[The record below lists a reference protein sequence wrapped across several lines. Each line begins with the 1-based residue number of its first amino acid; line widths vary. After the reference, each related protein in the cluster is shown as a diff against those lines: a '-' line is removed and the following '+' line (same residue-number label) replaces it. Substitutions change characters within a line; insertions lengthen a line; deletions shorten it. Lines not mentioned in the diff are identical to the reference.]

1 MTVAIDWFGHALQF
15 AHASKTK
22 NGKDPISGVLE
33 ACYEEL
39 QSLHA
44 KKTLGQRAMRHIS
57 SILSYSDEP
66 TRSAAISALASLTE
80 IEKDKLNEARLES
93 LDHYLD
99 ELQRRAEEARQSHD
113 YYEGVDDLTPAVD
126 AASQYDIRE
135 IDEDL
140 RIGALASALATPKAR
155 A

>member
-1 MTVAIDWFGHALQF
+1 MGWPWPWQAKHDLRLATALQD
-15 AHASKTK
+15 
-22 NGKDPISGVLE
+22 GG
-33 ACYEEL
+33 
-39 QSLHA
+39 
-44 KKTLGQRAMRHIS
+44 
-57 SILSYSDEP
+57 
-66 TRSAAISALASLTE
+66 SAAISALASLTE